1 MIYLEFS
8 PLVVTFVTD
17 VTKCVFMEKEDEAFG
32 AFRLKYKTIKELR
45 QLKLSMENSERR
57 ELSNDEFIQKLIEIA
72 LNR

>member
-1 MIYLEFS
+1 M
-8 PLVVTFVTD
+8 
-17 VTKCVFMEKEDEAFG
+17 CVFMEKDDESFG

-57 ELSNDEFIQKLIEIA
+57 ELSNDDFIQKLIEIA